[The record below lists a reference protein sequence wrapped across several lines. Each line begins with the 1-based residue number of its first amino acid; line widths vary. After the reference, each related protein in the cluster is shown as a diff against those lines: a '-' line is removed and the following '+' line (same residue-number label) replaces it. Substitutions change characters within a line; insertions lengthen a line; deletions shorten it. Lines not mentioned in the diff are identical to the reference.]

1 MEIEFKHR
9 YDLQKSVNT
18 GNLKNI
24 FEHLICVNSYRWK
37 PTDYSDSSWNWLE
50 FISNTIDSNLK

>member
-24 FEHLICVNSYRWK
+24 FEHLICVNAYRWK
-37 PTDYSDSSWNWLE
+37 PTDYSDGS
-50 FISNTIDSNLK
+50 